1 MSRWGDK
8 EGGGMEGKRRVER
21 EKGGRKRER
30 RDVGE
35 ERGRGEDERGG
46 GRGLEDTQL
55 VPIEA
60 R

>member
-1 MSRWGDK
+1 MGWKGRGELK
-8 EGGGMEGKRRVER
+8 GRR
-21 EKGGRKRER
+21 GGRKRER